1 MIFEH
6 KGVAPQIDS
15 TVFLAPSSCV
25 IGDVCIKEKSSLW
38 FNVTVRGDV
47 NYIRIGRRT
56 NIQDG
61 CVVHVTLET
70 HPTIIGDDVSVGH
83 NVTLHGCTIH
93 DKCLIGIGAKVLDGS
108 VIGKS
113 SLVAAGS
120 LVAPGTKI
128 PPRSL
133 VMGSPAK
140 VKRELTDAECDD
152 MHAIAERYICYQD
165 EYRTDVKRID

>member
-1 MIFEH
+1 M
-6 KGVAPQIDS
+6 DS

-83 NVTLHGCTIH
+83 SVTLHGCTIH

-113 SLVAAGS
+113 SLVA
-120 LVAPGTKI
+120 
-128 PPRSL
+128 
-133 VMGSPAK
+133 
-140 VKRELTDAECDD
+140 
-152 MHAIAERYICYQD
+152 
-165 EYRTDVKRID
+165 

>member
-1 MIFEH
+1 MVFEH
-6 KGVAPQIDS
+6 KGVAPQVDS
-15 TVFLAPSSCV
+15 SVFLAPSSCV

-47 NYIRIGRRT
+47 NYIRIGRKT

-61 CVVHVTLET
+61 TVVHVTLDA
-70 HPTIIGDDVSVGH
+70 HPTIIGDNVSVGH
-83 NVTLHGCTIH
+83 NVTLHGCTIQ
-93 DKCLIGIGAKVLDGS
+93 DKCLIGIGAIVLDG
-108 VIGKS
+108 VIVGES

-120 LVAPGTKI
+120 LVAPGTVI

-140 VKRELTDAECDD
+140 VKRELTDAECKD
-152 MHAIAERYICYQD
+152 MQAIADRYVRYKSD
-165 EYRTDVKRID
+165 YHNDVKRFD